1 MTESLFPEIEAEEK
15 RRERRILAGTLPR
28 FDSPSCDNEALLN
41 LQYRYIVLG
50 DRTAW
55 AELWERSLGIAGKLI
70 TKERKEKGFYLSS
83 SDYEDKRIE
92 AVEYVLRRY
101 AKRYRGGR
109 QWHVSS
115 SFISALYGGVRHA
128 LYYDSQRKKE
138 SGNAGLRIDYVG
150 DFFDVALAGGQDR

>member
-1 MTESLFPEIEAEEK
+1 M
-15 RRERRILAGTLPR
+15 
-28 FDSPSCDNEALLN
+28 
-41 LQYRYIVLG
+41 LG